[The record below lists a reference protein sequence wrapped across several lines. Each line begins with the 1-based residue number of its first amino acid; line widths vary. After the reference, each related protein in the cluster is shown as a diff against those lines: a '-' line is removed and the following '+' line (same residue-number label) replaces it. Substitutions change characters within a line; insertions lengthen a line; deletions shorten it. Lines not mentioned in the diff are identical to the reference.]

1 MDRRGNKEVLMD
13 QTKRE
18 FLRSVSA
25 TVPTLALLAQGGSIG
40 VHTSAQPTREAVSPK
55 FTPIDLSPY
64 FNASPREF
72 GPREKAK
79 EIGGECARDG
89 LIRVPTGKK
98 TLQGV
103 PLWLGPQGLERKSW
117 IGLSTT
123 PKSWGERSVEIP
135 LGKRA
140 RFVCL
145 ATFCDWDENETPPPG
160 KDVIEKVGQCLAQ
173 AELIYE
179 DGSKTSLPLRRRFEV
194 NSPRVIWGHISFN
207 AVEDRKF
214 GSSELT
220 APLPRAT
227 DWGFLQTGLS
237 TGLEDYAISEGS
249 GTIWICALPNPQ
261 PQRVLKV
268 LRLEAASD
276 DPLLVCGL
284 TLFHGGENPLRHE
297 RLSLYRLTL
306 PQASAEE
313 KGRWAVSVDLGVV
326 ARTFALPDFD
336 PETWLAASS
345 VGLGEHTQA
354 PKRTRHL
361 YVELSASPEATLVL
375 DDTKTGRRYDF
386 DLGQVAAGGEIEG
399 TRAGARV
406 EVLER
411 DKCWLHGEVVDTATR
426 RPTPV
431 RLSFRSPNGRYI
443 PPYGHRTEI
452 NYPWFQDYGADL
464 QLGDTSFAYVDGK
477 FQVELPV
484 GEVYLEM
491 TKGFEYEAVRKKL
504 NIQPGQRELHLE
516 ISRLVDLRSRGW
528 VTGDTHV
535 HFLSPTTAILE
546 GQAEGVNLI
555 NLLASQWGDLFTN
568 VGDLPPGPVTSRDGE
583 TLVWVGTE
591 NRQHILGHIGL
602 LGGKGAPVY
611 PMCAS
616 GPGESYLGDPVWSSM
631 AEWADACRQRE
642 GLVVGVH
649 FPYPT
654 GEIAADIVLDKI
666 DAIEI
671 RPNFSEHFNALNILD
686 WYRYL
691 NCGYHLPVVG
701 GTDKMGAGMPVGGE
715 RTYAYLGQEE
725 FNFESWAKAV
735 RRGNTFM
742 TSGPL
747 LLFQV
752 DGHSPGDEITID
764 RGGAS
769 VEVQVEAKSF
779 VPFNHL
785 EVISNGRVVAS
796 REDRGGTREMT
807 LKENVPVAGPG
818 WLAAR
823 CSSRQ
828 AHVTDMWSLQVCAH
842 TSPIYLRV
850 PGQELFSAPAASYM
864 LTLIEGSLTWLE
876 NLAAR
881 PDPER
886 FERVRKVF
894 LDARARLHRRLHDH
908 GIEH

>member
-1 MDRRGNKEVLMD
+1 ML
-13 QTKRE
+13 
-18 FLRSVSA
+18 S
-25 TVPTLALLAQGGSIG
+25 LLAQGSRIG
-40 VHTSAQPTREAVSPK
+40 AHPSAKPGGEAVSPK
-55 FTPIDLSPY
+55 FTPVDLSPY
-64 FNASPREF
+64 FNVSPRDF

-79 EIGGECARDG
+79 EIGGGSARDG
-89 LIRVPTGKK
+89 LIRVPTGKE
-98 TLQGV
+98 TLQGI
-103 PLWLGPQGLERKSW
+103 PFWLGPEGLERKSW

-160 KDVIEKVGQCLAQ
+160 KDIMEKVGQCLAQ

-194 NSPRVIWGHISFN
+194 NSPRVIWGHVSFN

-220 APLPRAT
+220 VPLPRAT

-261 PQRVLKV
+261 PQRLLKV
-268 LRLEAASD
+268 LRLEATSD
-276 DPLLVCGL
+276 DPFLVCGL
-284 TLFHGGENPLRHE
+284 TLFHRAENPLRHE

-313 KGRWAVSVDLGVV
+313 KGRWTVNVDLGVV
-326 ARTFALPDFD
+326 ARAFALPDFD
-336 PETWLAASS
+336 PETWLSASS
-345 VGLGEHTQA
+345 IGLGEHTQA
-354 PKRTRHL
+354 PKGARYL

-375 DDTKTGRRYDF
+375 DDKKTGHRYEF
-386 DLGQVAAGGEIEG
+386 DLGKAEAGGETEG
-399 TRAGARV
+399 MQAGARV
-406 EVLER
+406 ELLER
-411 DKCWLHGEVVDTATR
+411 DKCWLYGEVVDTATR

-431 RLSFRSPNGRYI
+431 RLSFRSPEGRYI

-452 NYPWFQDYGADL
+452 NYAWFQDYGADL
-464 QLGDTSFAYVDGK
+464 QLGDTSFAYVDGT

-484 GEVYLEM
+484 GEVYLEV

-528 VTGDTHV
+528 VTGDAHV

-555 NLLASQWGDLFTN
+555 NVLATQLGDLFTN
-568 VGDLPPGPVTSRDGE
+568 VGDFYQGPLTSRDGE

-654 GEIAADIVLDKI
+654 GEIAADIVLDKM

-671 RPNFSEHFNALNILD
+671 RPNFSEYFNAPNILD

-691 NCGYHLPVVG
+691 NCGYRLPVVG

-715 RTYAYLGQEE
+715 RTYAYLGQEQ
-725 FNFESWAKAV
+725 FNFDNWAKAV

-747 LLFQV
+747 LHFHA
-752 DGHSPGDEITID
+752 DGHTPGDEITID
-764 RGGAS
+764 SGGGTI
-769 VEVQVEAKSF
+769 EVQVEAKSF
-779 VPFNHL
+779 APFHRL
-785 EVISNGRVVAS
+785 EVVSNGRVVAS
-796 REDRGGTREMT
+796 REDSNGTREMAM
-807 LKENVPVAGPG
+807 KEKLHVSGPG

-828 AHVTDMWSLQVCAH
+828 AHMTAMWSLQVCAH
-842 TSPIYLRV
+842 TSPVYLRV
-850 PGQELFSAPAASYM
+850 PGQEVFSAPAATYM
-864 LTLIEGSLTWLE
+864 LTLIEGCLTWVE

-881 PDPER
+881 PDRER
-886 FERVRKVF
+886 FDRVCKVF
-894 LDARARLHRRLHDH
+894 HDARDRLHRRLHEH
-908 GIEH
+908 GFEH